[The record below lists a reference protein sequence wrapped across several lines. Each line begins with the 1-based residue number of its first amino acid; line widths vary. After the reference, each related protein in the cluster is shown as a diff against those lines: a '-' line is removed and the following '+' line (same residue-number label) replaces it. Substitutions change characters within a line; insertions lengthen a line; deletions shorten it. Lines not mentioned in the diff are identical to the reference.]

1 MSNDQVSKPRHY
13 KDYFKSSALNDS
25 DFTGDKDTTVM
36 IKSIQ
41 EMTLQT
47 KDGEK
52 VYLCAM
58 LEGHDKPFRL
68 NSTIC
73 KNIKKAHK
81 TPIIDYWVGKYIAVY
96 VQKDLK
102 AFGELHDVL
111 RVRPVA
117 PKPPVISPPATPEQ
131 IKSIRDGF
139 AKMNKDEKEYCG
151 QAKIAKLEDLNQ
163 ERAIKV
169 INWLNGQVKK

>member
-1 MSNDQVSKPRHY
+1 MEGRHY

-25 DFTGDKDTTVM
+25 DFGGDKDTTVK
-36 IKSIQ
+36 IVSIQ

-52 VYLCAM
+52 VYLCAA

-73 KNIKKAHK
+73 KSIKKAFK
-81 TPIIDYWVGKYIAVY
+81 SPILDDWIGKYIAVY
-96 VQKDLK
+96 VQRDLK

-117 PKPPVISPPATPEQ
+117 PKPPVQSPPATPEQ
-131 IKSIRDGF
+131 LKSIRDGF
-139 AKMNKDEKEYCG
+139 VKIGKDEAEYCG
-151 QAKIAKLEDLNQ
+151 QAKITKLEDLNQ

-169 INWLNGQVKK
+169 ITWLNSQVKK